1 MAVRRCVRG
10 GLRVGSAD
18 DDRTAAGGLGK
29 PLDQAQI
36 TLGARA
42 VDLDIER
49 LGGGAGGSV
58 KRPMERGLYLA
69 FV

>member
-1 MAVRRCVRG
+1 MVA
-10 GLRVGSAD
+10 GS
-18 DDRTAAGGLGK
+18 LGK

-49 LGGGAGGSV
+49 FGGVTSG
-58 KRPMERGLYLA
+58 
-69 FV
+69 